1 MPCSSSNNALR
12 TCAGAIRWWFI
23 LHRDGLR
30 RLQEAA
36 RPIGEFLEVHVSM
49 PCPFRLDVV
58 PASRRAMERRGGV
71 FSERDRPTRIAS
83 TAHRARVR
91 RLHRSGIHMRQFFA
105 FATLALGIA
114 AAPLPAAAQTAP
126 PAAGNDAVQQL
137 LRRVDIPHE
146 TFTLANGLRVIVH
159 EDRKAPIVAVSVW
172 YNVGSKD
179 EPAGRTGFAHLFEH
193 IMFNGSENAPGEYF
207 EHSRAMG
214 ATDLNGTTW
223 FDRTNYFETVPR
235 PALERALFLESD
247 RMGHLLGA
255 LTQEN
260 LTNQIGVVQNEKRQG
275 DNEPY
280 GMVEYAQLEGLFPE
294 GHPYRHST
302 IGSMTDLSA
311 ATLETA
317 QAWFREN
324 YGPNNAV
331 LVLAGDINAREAR
344 PLVERYFGPIARGP
358 VNEPAQAP
366 VPTLPARVDRVM
378 HDRVANTRL
387 YRNWVTPGIGGE
399 DTAALEVAASVLGGL
414 SSSRLDNTLVRGE
427 QTAVRVT
434 ANNQVFHRV
443 SFFEVTADVRPGQ
456 DADAVSRRLDELI
469 ADYVRTGPT
478 EDEVR
483 RAVMRILS
491 QRVQGLEQ
499 VGGFGGKAVAL
510 AEGMLYLNNANFYRD
525 RLQRLARVTPAQVR
539 AAMQRWIN
547 RPVLAIRVDPGEREA
562 YDEAPGVTGGG
573 AAPRAATSQRPRY
586 FRQPEDSEQP
596 LAPLPFEQRTPPAI
610 GAAPVLDFPAVERA
624 RLSNGIQIVYARRT
638 AVPVTRVAVEFDAG
652 VAADPSDRLGTQGM
666 MLNMLEEGTTS
677 LNSTQLAEA
686 QERLGATVQT
696 NATLDRTAVTL
707 IAMTPAIGPSLDLL
721 ADIIRNPAFAP
732 AEIERIRQQ
741 RLALIA
747 AELTQPAAMGA
758 RALPVVLFGP
768 NHPYGKPGTGTGDA
782 AAVSRLTREDL
793 IRFHQTWIRPD
804 NATIYGVGDLPLA
817 QFVAQLESRFG
828 NWTPPSV
835 PRGTKA
841 FNVPIPPARPR
852 IVLINRPQSPQSV
865 ILGAQ
870 VLGVEGTQDL
880 LDFTASNQ
888 VLGGDFLARI
898 NMELRERRGWSYG
911 ARGGPT
917 LVEHQVPYII
927 TAPVQTD
934 QTGPSI
940 AAAMQMVRDFLGS
953 QGVQPNELQRVIAGS
968 TGQLPGQFETSVAI
982 LGALRSNAL
991 YRRPDN
997 YWETVAGRYRA
1008 MTAQSMDQAAR
1019 RLINPD
1025 NFVWVVVGDAARIR
1039 PQLERLGMPIE
1050 EMTLAGAPAAPA
1062 RPAQ

>member
-1 MPCSSSNNALR
+1 
-12 TCAGAIRWWFI
+12 
-23 LHRDGLR
+23 
-30 RLQEAA
+30 
-36 RPIGEFLEVHVSM
+36 
-49 PCPFRLDVV
+49 
-58 PASRRAMERRGGV
+58 
-71 FSERDRPTRIAS
+71 
-83 TAHRARVR
+83 
-91 RLHRSGIHMRQFFA
+91 MRKLLT
-105 FATLALGIA
+105 TLAL
-114 AAPLPAAAQTAP
+114 
-126 PAAGNDAVQQL
+126 AAGVLLSGTPAIGQSAPARAARGADPVRQL
-137 LRRVDIPHE
+137 LQRVDIPFE
-146 TFTLANGLRVIVH
+146 TFTLPNGLRVVVH
-159 EDRKAPIVAVSVW
+159 EDRKAPVVAVSIW

-193 IMFNGSENAPGEYF
+193 LMFNGSENAPGEYF
-207 EHSRAMG
+207 EYTRAMG

-223 FDRTNYFETVPR
+223 FDRTNYFQTVPR

-255 LTQEN
+255 VTQEN

-302 IGSMTDLSA
+302 IGSMADLSA
-311 ATLETA
+311 ATLDTVRG
-317 QAWFREN
+317 WFRDN

-358 VNEPAQAP
+358 VNEPAQAA
-366 VPTLPARVDRVM
+366 VPNLPARVDRVM
-378 HDRVANTRL
+378 RDRVANTRL
-387 YRNWVTPGIGGE
+387 YRNWVTPGISGD
-399 DTAALEVAASVLGGL
+399 DTPALEVAASILGGL

-434 ANNQVFHRV
+434 AGNQVFHRV
-443 SFFEVTADVRPGQ
+443 SMFEASVDVRPGQ
-456 DADAVSRRLDELI
+456 DADAVSRRLDEII

-510 AEGMLYLNNANFYRD
+510 AEGMLYTNDANFYRT
-525 RLQRLARVTPAQVR
+525 RLQRLARLTPADVR
-539 AAMQRWIN
+539 AAMQRWLS
-547 RPVLAIRVDPGEREA
+547 RPVLAIRVDPGERPAYEEA
-562 YDEAPGVTGGG
+562 AGVTGARTSATPAAGNPGGG
-573 AAPRAATSQRPRY
+573 ASQRPRFY
-586 FRQPEDSEQP
+586 TPPQPGDEP
-596 LAPLPFEQRTPPAI
+596 LAPTSFEPRTPPAI
-610 GAAPVLDFPAVERA
+610 GAAPALDFPDIERA
-624 RLSNGIQIVYARRT
+624 RLSNGIQVVYARRT

-652 VAADPSDRLGTQGM
+652 IAADPMDRLGTQAM
-666 MLNMLEEGTTS
+666 TLNMLEEGTTT

-686 QERLGATVQT
+686 QERLGATIAT
-696 NATLDRTAVTL
+696 GATLDRTAVTL
-707 IAMTPAIGPSLDLL
+707 TAMTPALGQSLDLL
-721 ADIIRNPAFAP
+721 ADVVRNPAFDRR
-732 AEIERIRQQ
+732 EVERIRQQ
-741 RLALIA
+741 QLAGIA
-747 AELTQPAAMGA
+747 AELTQPQGLGL
-758 RALPVVLFGP
+758 RALPSVIYGTA
-768 NHPYGKPGTGTGDA
+768 HPYGKPFTGTGDIA
-782 AAVSRLTREDL
+782 SVRALTRDEL
-793 IRFHQTWIRPD
+793 VRFHQTWLRPD
-804 NATIYGVGDLPLA
+804 NATIFAVGDLPLA

-828 NWTPPSV
+828 NWQAPSV
-835 PRGTKA
+835 PRGVKA
-841 FNVPIPPARPR
+841 FNVAIPPARPR
-852 IVLINRPQSPQSV
+852 IVLIDRPQSPQSV
-865 ILGAQ
+865 IFGAQ
-870 VLGVEGTQDL
+870 ILSVEGTQDL

-911 ARGGPT
+911 ARGGPN

-927 TAPVQTD
+927 TAPVQAD

-940 AAAMQMVRDFLGS
+940 RVAMEMVRAFLGA
-953 QGVQPNELQRVIAGS
+953 QGVQPNELARVIAGS
-968 TGQLPGQFETSVAI
+968 TGQLAGQFETSQAV

-991 YRRPDN
+991 YRRPDD

-1008 MTAQSMDQAAR
+1008 MTAAGMDTTAR

-1025 NFVWVVVGDAARIR
+1025 NFVWVVVGDATRIR
-1039 PQLERLGMPIE
+1039 PQLEALGMPIE
-1050 EMTLAGAPAAPA
+1050 VMTLPGMPTAPAAA